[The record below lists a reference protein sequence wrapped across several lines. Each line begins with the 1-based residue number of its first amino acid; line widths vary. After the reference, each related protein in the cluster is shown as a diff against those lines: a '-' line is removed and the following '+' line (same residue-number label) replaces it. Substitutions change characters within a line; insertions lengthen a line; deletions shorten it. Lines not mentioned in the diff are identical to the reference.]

1 MKAIRVSEFGDASVM
16 KLKGMFFQLNCCI
29 FGPLVK
35 DFQLGTKWLNC
46 KQLLRIRLEIEIPK
60 AASNEV
66 LIKVHAAGINPV
78 DTYIRAGQYIPSR
91 LPALPYTP
99 GGDVC
104 GEVVEVGSDVSEF
117 SIGDKGK
124 VWPLLWH
131 KSDSRLVKTLTS
143 FYRSENI

>member
-16 KLKGMFFQLNCCI
+16 KLKGMFFQLNSCVLDLFI
-29 FGPLVK
+29 GLKFPIWHKMTELYNWIV
-35 DFQLGTKWLNC
+35 
-46 KQLLRIRLEIEIPK
+46 QLLRIRLEIEIPK

-124 VWPLLWH
+124 VWPLVWLGLFSLQMTCWPH
-131 KSDSRLVKTLTS
+131 LT
-143 FYRSENI
+143 

>member
-1 MKAIRVSEFGDASVM
+1 MKAVRVSEFGDASVM
-16 KLKGMFFQLNCCI
+16 KLKGTYLFQLNSCVCQT
-29 FGPLVK
+29 FSLTR
-35 DFQLGTKWLNC
+35 DFQLDTKRLTYT
-46 KQLLRIRLEIEIPK
+46 QLLRIRSEIEIPK

-104 GEVVEVGSDVSEF
+104 GEVVEVGADVSEF
-117 SIGDKGK
+117 SIGDKGM
-124 VWPLLWH
+124 VRTMCSIQYDTAWPILY
-131 KSDSRLVKTLTS
+131 DP
-143 FYRSENI
+143 

>member
-1 MKAIRVSEFGDASVM
+1 
-16 KLKGMFFQLNCCI
+16 MFQQYLPDNR
-29 FGPLVK
+29 LTR
-35 DFQLGTKWLNC
+35 DFQLDTKILTC
-46 KQLLRIRLEIEIPK
+46 TQLLRIRSEIEIPK

-104 GEVVEVGSDVSEF
+104 GEVVEVGADVSEF
-117 SIGDKGK
+117 SIG
-124 VWPLLWH
+124 V
-131 KSDSRLVKTLTS
+131 KSMVRTMCS
-143 FYRSENI
+143 I

>member
-1 MKAIRVSEFGDASVM
+1 MKAVRVSEFGDASVM
-16 KLKGMFFQLNCCI
+16 KLKGMYLFQLNSCVCQT
-29 FGPLVK
+29 FSLTR
-35 DFQLGTKWLNC
+35 DFQLDTKRLTYT
-46 KQLLRIRLEIEIPK
+46 QLLRIRSEIEIPK

-104 GEVVEVGSDVSEF
+104 GEVVEVGADVSQF
-117 SIGDKGK
+117 SIGDEGM
-124 VWPLLWH
+124 VRTMFSILFDPY
-131 KSDSRLVKTLTS
+131 SMT
-143 FYRSENI
+143 YII

>member
-1 MKAIRVSEFGDASVM
+1 MTELYNWIV
-16 KLKGMFFQLNCCI
+16 
-29 FGPLVK
+29 
-35 DFQLGTKWLNC
+35 
-46 KQLLRIRLEIEIPK
+46 QLLRIRLEIEIPK

-124 VWPLLWH
+124 VWPLLWLGLFSLQMTIWPH
-131 KSDSRLVKTLTS
+131 LT
-143 FYRSENI
+143 